1 MVSGTRAVYF
11 LNILGR
17 IAYDVEDVL
26 RKICPD
32 YSYERIYRMNREKVT
47 IVLLA
52 AAFGLLFAP
61 AVQACNVPVFRFA
74 LERWV
79 PDRYEVVV
87 VHSESTALTADQQKA
102 IQTLQTLS
110 DEKEGATNIRLH
122 RVSLGKTKMS
132 KSLQALW
139 DSQPDATKANLP
151 AIVVAYPFSQSP
163 RSRDGVAILQTAWAA
178 PLSMQSAEAV
188 IGSPLRKAIAQK
200 IVDGATAVWI
210 FREGKDTAAN
220 EKAYAELQKQ
230 LTHAE
235 KTIKLPDL
243 DAEETK
249 KVNLRV
255 NFAIVR
261 LTQAMQKTEAFLNA
275 SLLHSEPGE
284 EPLTTCADQ
293 PMAFPVFGRG
303 RVLYALV
310 GRGISEENVLDT
322 CAFLIGPCG
331 CQVKADNPGWDML
344 LTMKWDDHIQDTL
357 VKDEDITD
365 VELMG
370 LPQVPSLTVAPA
382 PASTEPQT
390 APLEEQPM
398 DDTLAEGGLPP
409 LWIGGIVAAAL
420 LGVAWLVGE
429 IIRRKKS

>member
-1 MVSGTRAVYF
+1 
-11 LNILGR
+11 
-17 IAYDVEDVL
+17 
-26 RKICPD
+26 
-32 YSYERIYRMNREKVT
+32 MNREKVT
-47 IVLLA
+47 IALLV
-52 AAFGLLFAP
+52 AAFALFFAP
-61 AVQACNVPVFRFA
+61 AVKACNVPVFRFA

-87 VHSESTALTADQQKA
+87 VHAEGTALTADQKKS

-122 RVSLGKTKMS
+122 RVTLGKTEMS

-139 DSQPDATKANLP
+139 DSQSDATKANLP
-151 AIVVAYPFSQSP
+151 TIVVAYPFAQSP
-163 RSRDGVAILQTAWAA
+163 RSREGVAILQTAWAN

-188 IGSPLRKAIAQK
+188 IGSPLRKSIARK
-200 IVDGATAVWI
+200 IVDGATAIWI
-210 FREGKDTAAN
+210 FRDGKDAAAN
-220 EKAYAELQKQ
+220 EKAYVELQKQ
-230 LTHAE
+230 LTQAE
-235 KTIKLPDL
+235 KSIKLPDL
-243 DAEETK
+243 DSDEATK
-249 KVNLRV
+249 AKLRV
-255 NFAIVR
+255 NFVIVR
-261 LTQAMQKTEAFLNA
+261 LTQAMQKTEPFLNG

-284 EPLTTCADQ
+284 EPLIEVADQ
-293 PMAFPVFGRG
+293 PMVFPVFGRG
-303 RVLYALV
+303 RVLFALV
-310 GRGISEENVLDT
+310 GGGINEENVLDT

-344 LTMKWDDHIQDTL
+344 LTMKWDEHVADTL

-370 LPQVPSLTVAPA
+370 LPEAPSLTVAPA
-382 PASTEPQT
+382 APSPRSEA

-398 DDTLAEGGLPP
+398 DDTDTEEAGLPP

>member
-1 MVSGTRAVYF
+1 
-11 LNILGR
+11 
-17 IAYDVEDVL
+17 
-26 RKICPD
+26 
-32 YSYERIYRMNREKVT
+32 MNREKVT
-47 IVLLA
+47 IAFLA
-52 AAFGLLFAP
+52 AAFALFCAP

-79 PDRYEVVV
+79 PDHYEVVV
-87 VHSESTALTADQQKA
+87 VHSEGTALTADQQKA
-102 IQTLQTLS
+102 IQTLQALS
-110 DEKEGATNIRLH
+110 DDKTGPTNIRLD
-122 RVSLGKTKMS
+122 RVTLGKTKMS

-151 AIVVAYPFSQSP
+151 AIVVAYPFAQSP
-163 RSRDGVAILQTAWAA
+163 QNRDGGAILQTAWAS
-178 PLSMQSAEAV
+178 PLSMQSAKAV
-188 IGSPLRKAIAQK
+188 IESPLRKIIAKK

-210 FREGKDTAAN
+210 LRDGKDAAAN
-220 EKAYAELQKQ
+220 EAAYAELQKR
-230 LTHAE
+230 LTQAE
-235 KTIKLPDL
+235 KTIKLPEL
-243 DAEETK
+243 DADEVAK
-249 KVNLRV
+249 INLRV
-255 NFAIVR
+255 NFVIVR
-261 LTQAMQKTEAFLNA
+261 LTQAMLKEEPFLNA

-284 EPLTTCADQ
+284 EPLTDCADQ

-331 CQVKADNPGWDML
+331 CQVKAKNPGWDML
-344 LTMKWDDHIQDTL
+344 LSMKWDEYIQDTL

-370 LPQVPSLTVAPA
+370 LPQAPSLTVAP
-382 PASTEPQT
+382 EPK
-390 APLEEQPM
+390 AGPPEEQPIVETTTTEET
-398 DDTLAEGGLPP
+398 DGLSP

-420 LGVAWLVGE
+420 LGLAVLFGE